1 MKIAQEDK
9 IIPNVLCCYPSTT
22 MQDYAFKGLS
32 LAAYCH
38 VEVVETFTASGFWT
52 VKVYL

>member
-1 MKIAQEDK
+1 MYVQEDQ
-9 IIPNVLCCYPSTT
+9 IILNLLCCNPSTT

-38 VEVVETFTASGFWT
+38 VEVVETFTGSGFWT
-52 VKVYL
+52 INMY